1 MPNAAANTEAYPIVT
16 ALVAPPGA
24 PVIDTV
30 VNLPVEA
37 VVAPT
42 LILSILPVTPEPIV
56 NTPLPVGLIVML
68 ALAELKFTIPLADN
82 VVNAPVAGVELPM
95 FVLLILPIVAG
106 LMVTDPVPD
115 GLIVTFAFAGLNDI
129 VPVAVKEVNVP
140 ALGLVAPIT
149 TLLID
154 PVVAG
159 FTVKLLVTNKFGK
172 FPPVLN
178 ESVLV
183 SVSVVIKIPEMPS
196 TVNVLLVASSPIVS
210 WPATCKYVY
219 PFICPLRVKLLL
231 VYLMV

>member
-1 MPNAAANTEAYPIVT
+1 M
-16 ALVAPPGA
+16 
-24 PVIDTV
+24 DTV

-42 LILSILPVTPEPIV
+42 LTLSIFPVAPEPMF

-68 ALAELKFTIPLADN
+68 ALFGLKFTIPLADN
-82 VVNAPVAGVELPM
+82 VVNAPVAGVELPI
-95 FVLLILPIVAG
+95 FVLLILPVAEG

-115 GLIVTFAFAGLNDI
+115 GLIVTFAFRGLNDI

-154 PVVAG
+154 PVVDG
-159 FTVKLLVTNKFGK
+159 FTVKLFVTNKFGK
-172 FPPVLN
+172 LPPVLN

-183 SVSVVIKIPEMPS
+183 VVFVVTKIPEVPA
-196 TVNVLLVASSPIVS
+196 TVSVLLLASNPSVS
-210 WPATCKYVY
+210 CPVTCKYVY
-219 PFICPLRVKLLL
+219 PFIRPLRVKLLL

>member
-1 MPNAAANTEAYPIVT
+1 
-16 ALVAPPGA
+16 
-24 PVIDTV
+24 V

-42 LILSILPVTPEPIV
+42 LTLSIFPGTPEPIV

-68 ALAELKFTIPLADN
+68 ALFELKFTTPLADKD
-82 VVNAPVAGVELPM
+82 VNAPVAGVELPM
-95 FVLLILPIVAG
+95 FVLLILPVVAG
-106 LMVTDPVPD
+106 LIVTDPLPV
-115 GLIVTFAFAGLNDI
+115 GLIVTFAFAGLSAM
-129 VPVAVKEVNVP
+129 VPVAVKEVNAP
-140 ALGLVAPIT
+140 ALGLFAPII

-178 ESVLV
+178 DSVLV
-183 SVSVVIKIPEMPS
+183 AVLVVIAIPEMPA
-196 TVNVLLVASSPIVS
+196 TVSVLLVASKPIVS
-210 WPATCKYVY
+210 CPVTCKYVY
-219 PFICPLRVKLLL
+219 PFIRPSRVKLLL